1 MQNSASKTAL
11 ATAYLRAAHQFLDG
25 RPLVLD
31 DPIAIPLLGME
42 TEAHIKDAKE
52 KYMSP
57 EAKAL
62 RAHVVL
68 RSRYAEDRLRA
79 AIDRGVFQY
88 VILGA
93 GFDTFA
99 LRKPNWADHL
109 AIIEIDHPDTQALKK
124 SKIKDAGLQ
133 VPDNLKFIA
142 VDFEHESICAA
153 LSRAELDLKQPIFFS
168 WLGVTMYLT
177 NEAITTTLK
186 AMAATPKG
194 SEVVLTFLQNTKA
207 ESTDAQALA
216 NRVAEV
222 GEPFISYFTPE
233 EVAENL
239 LSCGFN
245 KTHLLTAEESS
256 PLFSAQTNYLANPK
270 WPSIISATV

>member
-25 RPLVLD
+25 HPLVLD
-31 DPIAIPLLGME
+31 DHIAIPLLGIE
-42 TEAHIKDAKE
+42 TEAYIREAEE
-52 KYMSP
+52 KYRSP

-68 RSRYAEDRLRA
+68 RSRYTEDRLRA
-79 AIDRGVFQY
+79 AINRGVSQY

-99 LRKPNWADHL
+99 LRKLNWADHL
-109 AIIEIDHPDTQALKK
+109 AIIEIDHPDTQTLKK
-124 SKIKDAGLQ
+124 SKIKDAGLH
-133 VPDNLKFIA
+133 VPENLKFIA
-142 VDFEHESICAA
+142 VDFEHESIGDA

-177 NEAITTTLK
+177 NDAITTTLK
-186 AMAATPKG
+186 AMASMPKG

-207 ESTDAQALA
+207 ESTDVRSLA
-216 NRVAEV
+216 KLVAEI

-233 EVAENL
+233 EISDKL

-245 KTHLLTAEESS
+245 ETHLLTAEESS
-256 PLFSAQTNYLANPK
+256 PLFGSQTNCLANPTRVG
-270 WPSIISATV
+270 IISATV